1 MAAESFSVASPPIFS
16 KENYLMH
23 AIKIKTYLKALNLWD
38 VVEQGAV
45 HVPLLR
51 ENTIFNESKKHEE
64 QVTKSPKALTCLHSI
79 VSEVIFAR
87 IMACE
92 TTKEAQ
98 DKLKE
103 EFEESDKV
111 KAVRLLTLK
120 REFEL
125 LKIKESES
133 VRDYG
138 AKLMKIVN
146 QIRLYGESIR

>member
-1 MAAESFSVASPPIFS
+1 
-16 KENYLMH
+16 
-23 AIKIKTYLKALNLWD
+23 
-38 VVEQGAV
+38 
-45 HVPLLR
+45 
-51 ENTIFNESKKHEE
+51 
-64 QVTKSPKALTCLHSI
+64 
-79 VSEVIFAR
+79 
-87 IMACE
+87 MACE

-133 VRDYG
+133 VGDYG